1 MFDPQTSGGLL
12 VAVAQD
18 AARAAVDALARAG
31 VVAQPVGEVLE
42 QAGSRAN
49 LAVILR

>member
-12 VAVAQD
+12 VAI
-18 AARAAVDALARAG
+18 AADAVDTALDALIGAG
-31 VVAQPVGEVLE
+31 VSAQPVGEVRE
-42 QAGSRAN
+42 AAASGAN

>member
-12 VAVAQD
+12 VAVAPT
-18 AARAAVDALARAG
+18 AANQAIDALTRTG
-31 VVAQPVGEVLE
+31 VLAQPVGEVL
-42 QAGSRAN
+42 APAPSAVN

>member
-12 VAVAQD
+12 VSVAPE
-18 AARAAVDALARAG
+18 AAKGAIESLAGAG
-31 VVAQPVGEVLE
+31 VWAQPVGEVLE
-42 QAGSRAN
+42 AAGSGAN